1 LREDQERFKLHHKK
15 GGFEHS
21 GCRQAGDV
29 YDSLQTLETTRQ
41 LVIYKWMQLTEWQN
55 RDLKNSSGNRSK

>member
-15 GGFEHS
+15 GWFEHS

-29 YDSLQTLETTRQ
+29 FDSLQTLETTRQ
-41 LVIYKWMQLTEWQN
+41 LVVYKWIAANQMANQGLEELF
-55 RDLKNSSGNRSK
+55 RA

>member
-21 GCRQAGDV
+21 GCRQGGDV

-41 LVIYKWMQLTEWQN
+41 LVVCKWIAANQMAKQGLEELF
-55 RDLKNSSGNRSK
+55 RA

>member
-29 YDSLQTLETTRQ
+29 FDSLQTLETTRQ
-41 LVIYKWMQLTEWQN
+41 LVVYKWIAANQMANQGLEELF
-55 RDLKNSSGNRSK
+55 RA

>member
-29 YDSLQTLETTRQ
+29 FDSLQILETTRQ
-41 LVIYKWMQLTEWQN
+41 LVVYKWIAANQMANQGLEELF
-55 RDLKNSSGNRSK
+55 RA

>member
-15 GGFEHS
+15 GRFEHS
-21 GCRQAGDV
+21 GCRLAGDV

-41 LVIYKWMQLTEWQN
+41 LVVYKWTEANQMAKQGLEELF
-55 RDLKNSSGNRSK
+55 RA